1 MQSEIPKT
9 SKYVSVAEAARYLG
23 VARKIIYQLVDF
35 GELRTIREKG
45 NIMID
50 AESLEKCRKE
60 GRIA

>member
-1 MQSEIPKT
+1 MQSEIPKA
-9 SKYVSVAEAARYLG
+9 SEYVSVAEAARYLG

-35 GELRTIREKG
+35 GELRAVRVKG

-50 AESLEKCRKE
+50 AESLEKCRRE